1 MNNIYKVIR
10 ILTIIPLLYACAA
23 AEDSSGPDWTPGIYT
38 GSFTPSGGT
47 AQPSVVMITSDY
59 QALYTETDIASAG
72 LGTVSGDTVSLG
84 GQATMSL
91 TDISQTDG
99 LTGTYVFGNAA
110 GSFSLAA
117 SDAYNHGSAAATL
130 NGTYDDNT
138 YTSQFVAIGAT
149 TWQFSNGAFSF
160 YSPSTGCSAIGT
172 VTPIDTRFNEYSVN
186 MTIQYCTDY
195 DGVYNGLAFTDDTNS
210 ADDTINMLVQNAA
223 GDRLIFSA
231 AVRR

>member
-1 MNNIYKVIR
+1 MNYIYKVIR
-10 ILTIIPLLYACAA
+10 LLTIIPLLYACAA

-59 QALYTETDIASAG
+59 RALYTETDIASAG
-72 LGTVSGDTVSLG
+72 LGTVSGDTISLG
-84 GQATMSL
+84 GQATISL
-91 TDISQTDG
+91 TDG

-117 SDAYNHGSAAATL
+117 SDVYNHGSAAATL
-130 NGTYDDNT
+130 NGTYDDNN
-138 YTSQFVAIGAT
+138 YTSLFVAIGAT
-149 TWQFSNGAFSF
+149 SWQFSNGAFTFASI
-160 YSPSTGCSAIGT
+160 STSCGAYGT
-172 VTPIDTRFNEYSVN
+172 VTPINTLYNEYSVN
-186 MTIQYCTDY
+186 MTVHDCTDY
-195 DGVYNGLAFTDDTNS
+195 DGVYNGLAFTDNTNS
-210 ADDTINMLVQNAA
+210 TDDTINMLVQNAA